1 MVQIRQMLG
10 TDMFPRI
17 MTGLVGLPIIL
28 FLTYVGAPL
37 FNLGAN
43 VAAVI
48 GGLELANMIRPGHRR
63 LMVLIVAT
71 ILTITTAIWTNML
84 PLALLVLGIFVLI
97 GVLENRQQR
106 GVSLRHYAYAMGGAL
121 YIGVSMGV
129 LAHIRSDEN
138 GLLFVLMMFINNW
151 FTDSFAMIGGRLWGK
166 HKLVP
171 TISPSK
177 TVEGAAFGLTMG
189 FIGGFTLAMLGGLP
203 LHTAVIANLCV
214 ALATETGDLIE
225 SLLKRQLKVKDSG
238 SILPGH
244 GGFLDRMDGTLLAGP
259 TLYLVLVLMGAI

>member
-1 MVQIRQMLG
+1 ML
-10 TDMFPRI
+10 PRVV
-17 MTGLVGLPIIL
+17 TGLVGLPIIL
-28 FLTYVGAPL
+28 FLTYLGTPF
-37 FNLGAN
+37 FNIGAN

-71 ILTITTAIWTNML
+71 ILTITTAIWTNWL

-97 GVLENRQQR
+97 GVFENRQQR

-129 LAHIRSDEN
+129 LALVRSSDN
-138 GLLFVLMMFINNW
+138 GLLFILMLFINNW

-166 HKLVP
+166 HKFVP

-177 TVEGAAFGLTMG
+177 TIEGAAFGLTMG
-189 FIGGFTLAMLGGLP
+189 FIGGFTLALLGGLP
-203 LHTAVIANLCV
+203 LQTALIANIFV

-225 SLLKRQLKVKDSG
+225 SLLKRQLQVKDSG
-238 SILPGH
+238 SLLPGH

-259 TLYLVLVLMGAI
+259 TLYLVLVLLGAV

>member
-1 MVQIRQMLG
+1 ML
-10 TDMFPRI
+10 PRI
-17 MTGLVGLPIIL
+17 VTGLVGLPIIL
-28 FLTYVGAPL
+28 FLTYMGAPL
-37 FNLGAN
+37 FNIGAN

-71 ILTITTAIWTNML
+71 ILTITTAIWTNWL

-97 GVLENRQQR
+97 GVFENRQQR

-129 LAHIRSDEN
+129 LALVRSSDN
-138 GLLFVLMMFINNW
+138 GLLFILMMFINNW

-166 HKLVP
+166 HKFVP

-177 TVEGAAFGLTMG
+177 TIEGAAFGLTMG
-189 FIGGFTLAMLGGLP
+189 FIGGFTLALLGGLP
-203 LHTAVIANLCV
+203 LQTALIANIFV

-225 SLLKRQLKVKDSG
+225 SLLKRQLQVKDSG

-259 TLYLVLVLMGAI
+259 TLYLVLVLLRVI